1 MKQENS
7 PCYDS
12 HSSSPL
18 AMGHLLLLPCFIE
31 KGILYREFFFLK
43 KNLGCGAQYYTIYSE
58 WTIIRVNNKRKWY
71 NSWENHYKQ

>member
-31 KGILYREFFFLK
+31 KGILYRKVFLFFLIK
-43 KNLGCGAQYYTIYSE
+43 KKKKLTWVVEHNITLFI
-58 WTIIRVNNKRKWY
+58 VNAL
-71 NSWENHYKQ
+71 